1 MPIVSV
7 CVCLSLSLSL
17 STLLL
22 CNLFGPLL
30 LGPFTPTKDMEEET
44 TVYADEQFKK
54 KKKKKRWELGQE
66 RHHQSMG
73 RARKPTQEGENEWK
87 QGPVSVSMYVC
98 VRGRKEQCE
107 CR

>member
-54 KKKKKRWELGQE
+54 KKKKKGGSWV
-66 RHHQSMG
+66 
-73 RARKPTQEGENEWK
+73 RKDIIKAWAE
-87 QGPVSVSMYVC
+87 QGNPLK
-98 VRGRKEQCE
+98 KEKMNGNKGLCL
-107 CR
+107 